1 MARRGWRRDA
11 ARGLAGRPPKV
22 RQGTG
27 TGWEMVMKGVDE
39 TAKVM
44 RMMRWW
50 WCVVV
55 VVVVECGVR

>member
-27 TGWEMVMKGVDE
+27 TGWGMVMKGVDE

-44 RMMRWW
+44 RMMWW
-50 WCVVV
+50 WW
-55 VVVVECGVR
+55 